1 MSVIATV
8 EDEDIFATIVSEDGQ
23 VLGQVDTSGGTTI
36 VDISSLS
43 QIPDVDTTNI
53 QNGSVLVYKT
63 STNKWTST
71 INLDAQNLE
80 GGEF

>member
-1 MSVIATV
+1 MSINVTI
-8 EDEDIFATIVSEDGQ
+8 DDDDFFATIVSEDGQ
-23 VLGQVDTSGGTTI
+23 VIGQVETGGGTTV

-53 QNGSVLVYKT
+53 RNGSVLVYKT

-71 INLDAQNLE
+71 INLDMQNLE

>member
-23 VLGQVDTSGGTTI
+23 VLGQVDTSGGTTV

-53 QNGSVLVYKT
+53 RNGSVLVYKT

-71 INLDAQNLE
+71 INLDMQNLE